1 MAFRPLLPAAHIR
14 ADDHR
19 DSKDKSKSK
28 SKKRKKSK
36 KKHRRDD

>member
-1 MAFRPLLPAAHIR
+1 VAFRPLLPAVHFR
-14 ADDHR
+14 ADDHK

-36 KKHRRDD
+36 KKKHSR